1 MKKRNK
7 TLLLPLNIVRAPNSN
22 LVLLRAVLNKEFTRI
37 DFGYIAIDYYVRGG
51 WIRISS
57 ETHLR
62 VKGEQI
68 KYVLTHAENI
78 PIAPEQHYF
87 ESSKDWQYFSLFFP
101 SIPQHDCVID
111 IIEEE
116 NPDDNDFNYY
126 GIQLDMSA
134 AEEVIQH

>member
-37 DFGYIAIDYYVRGG
+37 DFGYIAIDYFVRGG

-57 ETHLR
+57 ETYLR
-62 VKGEQI
+62 VKGQTS
-68 KYVLTHAENI
+68 KHVLTHAENI
-78 PIAPEQHYF
+78 PIAPEVHHF
-87 ESSKDWQYFSLFFP
+87 ESTKDWQYFSLFFP
-101 SIPQHDCVID
+101 P
-111 IIEEE
+111 IEEE

-126 GIQLDMSA
+126 DIHLDMSA